1 MGKTPFLDYE
11 SPALTIELRAQTEG
25 NAACFFLTQNLLS
38 ILPTIGLLLR
48 PIEGGR
54 QADLALLG
62 DQQPHRGQSHHES
75 LRSATRAPNFLVLC
89 KLSKERLPP
98 CRPAAPRG
106 RRLSKT

>member
-11 SPALTIELRAQTEG
+11 SPALTIELRAQTKG
-25 NAACFFLTQNLLS
+25 KASCFLTQNLLS

-62 DQQPHRGQSHHES
+62 DQ
-75 LRSATRAPNFLVLC
+75 
-89 KLSKERLPP
+89 
-98 CRPAAPRG
+98 
-106 RRLSKT
+106 